1 MDGQVSAVR
10 NLDSPPSGFLSL
22 LLLESQMAGTQCLS
36 TAWTQASF
44 GPSQPLLQARVGGRG
59 PESLDW
65 FLAATSTNLS
75 SLNKSGGRGNWLA
88 AFSLVRCREGHKWFS
103 DPSSVTAL
111 QALCLH

>member
-10 NLDSPPSGFLSL
+10 DLNSPPSGFLSL

-44 GPSQPLLQARVGGRG
+44 LGLYGPSQPLLQARVGGKG

-88 AFSLVRCREGHKWFS
+88 AFSLVRCREGPTS
-103 DPSSVTAL
+103 GLVTPL
-111 QALCLH
+111 Q